1 MLVAAC
7 LAIGMVAGGVLW
19 RAMAPIWVLPLLA
32 RENYRGRQLTTAAGL
47 AAVVGV
53 IGAEG
58 AITVVDALGVD
69 VDPAALGPRRLAV
82 LAAVGFGLLGFL
94 DDLGGVGQSGGFRGH
109 LRALLRGE
117 LTTGAIKLF
126 GGAALSIVVVAA
138 GTAGRSTGRLIAD
151 AALVALSANLANL
164 LDRAPGRVLK
174 GGAAV
179 FVVLAVGTG
188 AGPELAGT
196 ALAVGALVALVVPD
210 LRERAM
216 LGDVGANAL
225 GAVLGVG
232 VVVACSP
239 GVRTAVLVGVAA
251 LNLLSEVVSFSRVI
265 DRTPPLRWIDRLGRL
280 PADEPP
286 LGGSAALR

>member
-1 MLVAAC
+1 MLTAGCFVLGLVAG
-7 LAIGMVAGGVLW
+7 LVLW
-19 RAMAPIWVLPLLA
+19 RAMAPIWALPFLA
-32 RENYRGRQLTTAAGL
+32 RENFRGRPLSTAAGL
-47 AAVVGV
+47 AAVVAV

-58 AITVVDALGVD
+58 ALTVVDALGLEVD
-69 VDPAALGPRRLAV
+69 AAALEPRRLAV
-82 LAAVGFGLLGFL
+82 LAVVGFGFLGFL

-109 LRALLRGE
+109 LRALAKGE

-138 GTAGRSTGRLIAD
+138 GTSGRSTGRLIAD

-174 GGAAV
+174 GGAVV
-179 FVVLAVGTG
+179 FVVLAIGTA

-196 ALAVGALVALVVPD
+196 ALAVGALLALLVPD

-232 VVVACSP
+232 VVVTCSP
-239 GVRTAVLVGVAA
+239 EVRTAVLVGVAA
-251 LNLLSEVVSFSRVI
+251 LNLLSEVVSFSKVI
-265 DRTPPLRWIDRLGRL
+265 DGTAPLRFLDRVGR
-280 PADEPP
+280 EPP
-286 LGGSAALR
+286 DEAPPALR

>member
-1 MLVAAC
+1 MLAVAFFA
-7 LAIGMVAGGVLW
+7 LGLVSGIVLW
-19 RAMAPIWVLPLLA
+19 RAMAPIWALPFLA
-32 RENYRGRQLTTAAGL
+32 RQNFRGRDLSTAAGL
-47 AAVVGV
+47 AAVVAV

-58 AITVVDALGVD
+58 AITVVDALGFD
-69 VDPAALGPRRLAV
+69 LPAGSIEARRLAV
-82 LAAVGFGLLGFL
+82 LAVVGFGFLGFL

-109 LRALLRGE
+109 LRALARGE

-126 GGAALSIVVVAA
+126 GGAALSIVVVAIGSYA
-138 GTAGRSTGRLIAD
+138 RNVPQLIAD

-174 GGAAV
+174 GGAVV

-188 AGPELAGT
+188 LGNELAGT
-196 ALAVGALVALVVPD
+196 ALAVGALLALLVPD

-232 VVVACSP
+232 VVVTCSP
-239 GVRTAVLVGVAA
+239 EVRIVVLVLVAA
-251 LNLLSEVVSFSRVI
+251 LNLLSEVVSFSKVI
-265 DRTPPLRWIDRLGRL
+265 DGTAPLRFLDRVGR
-280 PADEPP
+280 EPP
-286 LGGSAALR
+286 DEAPPALR